1 MTKANRSPAARSR
14 RMMVRLLVAAL
25 AALLLYFAFR
35 GIDWSELGAQLAEAD
50 LATLVLAWALMSFG
64 MALRSVRWGILVGV
78 RTKPGFPTMF
88 WATTAG
94 YVGNSYLP
102 ARAGDV
108 MRSVLLGRYMGVA
121 RTFVLGTTL
130 TERVL
135 DTIVVVVLAGG
146 VVSFLPWA
154 PGWLTSSSIGFSI
167 AAFIALVALLAAPKL
182 AGWVERLAARLPIAE
197 SWRANLVAMWNDFFT
212 GSLAM
217 QNRLDA
223 ALFAV
228 LTVVVWTIDTTCV
241 YTVATALGLD
251 LVTPQ
256 IALLLIVALALSSV
270 APSTP
275 GYVGVYQFV
284 AVSVLAPFAVA
295 RTEALALV
303 LLFQAV
309 IYAAVT
315 PWGLIGLWRL
325 GGLAATKNGDND
337 IGVKAET

>member
-1 MTKANRSPAARSR
+1 MTAAQTPNTRWR
-14 RMMVRLLVAAL
+14 RLLAQLFVGLL

-35 GIDWSELGAQLAEAD
+35 GIDWSELGARLAEAD
-50 LATLVLAWALMSFG
+50 LTTMAVAWLLMSVA

-78 RTKPGFPTMF
+78 RAKPGFATMF

-108 MRSVLLGRYMGVA
+108 MRSVLLGRYMGVPK
-121 RTFVLGTTL
+121 TFVMGTTV

-135 DTIVVVVLAGG
+135 DTIVIVVLAGA
-146 VVSFLPWA
+146 VVSLLPSA
-154 PGWLTSSSIGFSI
+154 PGWLSSSSIVLSI
-167 AAFIALVALLAAPKL
+167 VAFVALVALLAAPKL
-182 AGWVERLAARLPIAE
+182 AGLVERLAARLPVAPT
-197 SWRANLVAMWNDFFT
+197 WRETLVTMWHEFFT

-223 ALFAV
+223 ISFAI
-228 LTVVVWTIDTTCV
+228 LTFVIWTIDTTCV

-256 IALLLIVALALSSV
+256 IALLLVVALALSSV

-295 RTEALALV
+295 KTEALALV

-337 IGVKAET
+337 VAVKAEN